1 MESVIRKVITAELE
15 ALGIAGADFAVEHPA
30 DLSHGDYATNV
41 AMVAFSK
48 IRQSSKSDAEDIL
61 ETPISRTAHTES
73 YLGMIFNESRSK
85 NPREFAEQLKTKL
98 EGKITQVSKIE
109 IAGPGF
115 INFHLTRDF
124 FSEKIAGIVTESHT
138 WGANNSLHGE
148 DIIFEYTSPN
158 LFKPLH
164 VGNLVGNIIGES
176 ISRLFELGGATVHRV
191 NYPSDIG
198 LTVAKGVWGLQK
210 TAGDPSDINQIGEA
224 YRVGNEAYEND
235 PEAKEAIEAVNRA
248 LYSRS
253 DETLYALRAKGIL
266 TSRKHF
272 EELCRMLGTT
282 FDTEILESQA
292 SGIGTKIVREQVA
305 HGVFE
310 ESEGAFIFRGEK
322 YGLHTRVFLN
332 SQGLPTYEAKDLG
345 NFALKQETYPDWTQS
360 FVVTGGEQRE
370 YFKVIIA
377 AIRDVFA
384 DAKDKVI
391 EHIPTGFLTLT
402 TGKMSSRK
410 GNVLTGEEI
419 LAEVEKEAR
428 KRAEES
434 RAENLDEL
442 TEMVAVGALKY
453 QILRQGI
460 GSDIV
465 FDKERALSL
474 EGDSG
479 PYLMYTHARIASIEE
494 KAKEAGM
501 EANTTNAPE
510 TPYAIEKLVYQF
522 PEIILKS
529 QNERAPHHLVVFL
542 TELASAFNSFYAHE
556 KIVDTEDT
564 YAPYKLALASAVKAT
579 LKNGLWALGIK
590 APERM

>member
-1 MESVIRKVITAELE
+1 MESEIRKAITVELE
-15 ALGIAGADFAVEHPA
+15 SLGITGVDFAVEHPA

-41 AMVAFSK
+41 AMVCAK
-48 IRQSSKSDAEDIL
+48 Q
-61 ETPISRTAHTES
+61 
-73 YLGMIFNESRSK
+73 LGK
-85 NPREFAEQLKTKL
+85 NPREIAEQFRASFD
-98 EGKITQVSKIE
+98 GKISHVASISV
-109 IAGPGF
+109 AGAGF
-115 INFHLTRDF
+115 INFHLDRDF
-124 FSEKIAGIVTESHT
+124 FSEKITNIVTEAHT
-138 WGANNSLHGE
+138 WGANNSLHGD

-210 TAGDPSDINQIGEA
+210 TRGNPSDINQIGES

-235 PEAKEAIEAVNRA
+235 PEAKEEIESVNRA
-248 LYSRS
+248 LYAGS
-253 DETLYALRAKGIL
+253 DETLSALRAKGIE
-266 TSRKHF
+266 TSRARLA
-272 EELCRMLGTT
+272 ELCRMLGTK
-282 FDTEILESQA
+282 FDTEIFESEA
-292 SGIGTKIVREQVA
+292 SGIGAQTVREQVA

-345 NFALKQETYPDWTQS
+345 NFALKQEKYPNWTES

-377 AIRDVFA
+377 AIRDVFPG
-384 DAKDKVI
+384 AKDKVI
-391 EHIPTGFLTLT
+391 EHVPTGFLTLT

-410 GNVLTGEEI
+410 GNVLTGEALLEDVK
-419 LAEVEKEAR
+419 EEAR

-434 RAENLDEL
+434 RADNLDEL

-460 GSDIV
+460 GTDIV

-494 KAKEAGM
+494 KAREMGM
-501 EANTTNAPE
+501 ETSTDVVPDV
-510 TPYAIEKLVYQF
+510 PYVLERLVYQF
-522 PEIILKS
+522 PEIILKA
-529 QNERAPHHLVVFL
+529 QTERAPHHLVVFL

-556 KIVDTEDT
+556 KIVDIEDT
-564 YAPYKLALASAVKAT
+564 FAPYKLAVASAVKAT

>member
-1 MESVIRKVITAELE
+1 MLVRLELHPFTEVLLLCILSTMESEIRKFITVELE
-15 ALGIAGADFAVEHPA
+15 ALGIAGVDFSVEHPA
-30 DLSHGDYATNV
+30 GLVHGDYATNV
-41 AMVAFSK
+41 AMVCAN
-48 IRQSSKSDAEDIL
+48 Q
-61 ETPISRTAHTES
+61 
-73 YLGMIFNESRSK
+73 LGK
-85 NPREFAEQLKTKL
+85 NPREIAEQFRAALD
-98 EGKITQVSKIE
+98 GKIHHVTKIE

-115 INFHLTRDF
+115 INFTLGRDF
-124 FSEKIAGIVTESHT
+124 FTEKITAIVAESHT
-138 WGANNSLHGE
+138 WGANNALHGE

-164 VGNLVGNIIGES
+164 VGNLVGNIVGES

-198 LTVAKGVWGLQK
+198 LTVAKGVWGLTK
-210 TAGDPSDINQIGEA
+210 TGGDPADISSLGEA
-224 YRVGNEAYEND
+224 YRVGTEGYEND
-235 PEAKEAIEAVNRA
+235 STAKEEIETVNRA
-248 LYSRS
+248 LYSGS
-253 DETLYALRAKGIL
+253 DETLSALRTKGIE
-266 TSRKHF
+266 TSRARLA
-272 EELCRMLGTT
+272 ELCRMLGTT
-282 FDTEILESQA
+282 FDTEIFESEA
-292 SGIGTKIVREQVA
+292 SGIGAEIVRAQVA

-345 NFALKQETYPDWTQS
+345 NFALKQEKYPDWTES

-377 AIRDVFA
+377 AIREVFPG
-384 DAKDKVI
+384 AKGKVI
-391 EHIPTGFLTLT
+391 EHVPTGFLTLT

-410 GNVLTGEEI
+410 GNVLTGES
-419 LAEVEKEAR
+419 LLDEVKDEAR

-434 RAENLDEL
+434 RADNLDEL

-453 QILRQGI
+453 QILRQSI
-460 GSDIV
+460 GTDIV

-501 EANTTNAPE
+501 EANTSKVPE
-510 TPYAIEKLVYQF
+510 TSFAIEKLIYQF

-529 QNERAPHHLVVFL
+529 QSECAPHHLVVFL
-542 TELASAFNSFYAHE
+542 TALASAFNSFYAHE
-556 KIVDTEDT
+556 KIVDTKDT

-579 LKNGLWALGIK
+579 LKNGLWALGMK
-590 APERM
+590 APEKM

>member
-1 MESVIRKVITAELE
+1 MESEIRKAITAELE
-15 ALGIAGADFAVEHPA
+15 SLGITGINFSVEHPA

-41 AMVAFSK
+41 AMVCAK
-48 IRQSSKSDAEDIL
+48 Q
-61 ETPISRTAHTES
+61 
-73 YLGMIFNESRSK
+73 LGK
-85 NPREFAEQLKTKL
+85 NPREIAEQFRASLD
-98 EGKITQVSKIE
+98 GKISHITKIDVGG
-109 IAGPGF
+109 AGF

-124 FSEKIAGIVTESHT
+124 FTEKITDIVAESHT
-138 WGANNSLHGE
+138 WGANNTLHGE

-198 LTVAKGVWGLQK
+198 PTVAKGVWGLEK
-210 TAGDPSDINQIGEA
+210 TGGDPSDINQIGEA

-235 PEAKEAIEAVNRA
+235 TEAKEAIEAVNRA
-248 LYSRS
+248 LYAGS
-253 DETLYALRAKGIL
+253 DETLSILRTKGIE

-292 SGIGTKIVREQVA
+292 SGIGAQMVREQVA

-345 NFALKQETYPDWTQS
+345 NFALKQEKYPDWTQS

-384 DAKDKVI
+384 GAKGKVI

-410 GNVLTGEEI
+410 GNVLTGE
-419 LAEVEKEAR
+419 LLLKEVKEEAR
-428 KRAEES
+428 LRAEES
-434 RAENLDEL
+434 RADNLDEL

-460 GSDIV
+460 GTDIV

-479 PYLMYTHARIASIEE
+479 PYLMYTHARIASIEV
-494 KAKEAGM
+494 
-501 EANTTNAPE
+501 
-510 TPYAIEKLVYQF
+510 KL
-522 PEIILKS
+522 
-529 QNERAPHHLVVFL
+529 
-542 TELASAFNSFYAHE
+542 
-556 KIVDTEDT
+556 
-564 YAPYKLALASAVKAT
+564 
-579 LKNGLWALGIK
+579 
-590 APERM
+590 